1 MTLVGEVVGFYFNI
15 GHIIIIQ
22 AMLLS
27 IASIQILMV
36 MNNVTSVTLSL
47 GNVNKQ
53 HVGNIN
59 VVVVVQLALNHFMVK
74 WVFVVL
80 MVHQLI
86 SMQS

>member
-1 MTLVGEVVGFYFNI
+1 
-15 GHIIIIQ
+15 
-22 AMLLS
+22 MLLS

>member
-1 MTLVGEVVGFYFNI
+1 
-15 GHIIIIQ
+15 
-22 AMLLS
+22 MLLS

-59 VVVVVQLALNHFMVK
+59 VVVVVQLAEVPIVTLTLVGNVLNHFMVK

>member
-1 MTLVGEVVGFYFNI
+1 
-15 GHIIIIQ
+15 
-22 AMLLS
+22 MLLS

-74 WVFVVL
+74 WVFVLLV
-80 MVHQLI
+80 VHQLI